1 MVSEV
6 QPYVGPRPFKRE
18 DAPFFFGRDREAD
31 ELRSLIISHS
41 EVLLYAQSGAGKTSL
56 INTKLWTLLEDADL
70 EVLPLARVQGPQPRS
85 KIANIYVFNTL
96 VKWSNNTATA
106 DELAGMTL
114 REFLEGREQSLDKE
128 GLPKPCVAIFDQFEE
143 LFTSHSECWQQRRG
157 FFLQVRDA
165 LDALPQM
172 RALFAIADQ
181 QEMNLRIFA
190 ESRGG
195 AQDHF
200 DIIGQPQRA
209 RISNDEFITQAQR
222 FTKARASRRSVSAAA
237 MRCSTPSS

>member
-128 GLPKPCVAIFDQFEE
+128 GLP
-143 LFTSHSECWQQRRG
+143 
-157 FFLQVRDA
+157 
-165 LDALPQM
+165 
-172 RALFAIADQ
+172 RALRCNF
-181 QEMNLRIFA
+181 
-190 ESRGG
+190 
-195 AQDHF
+195 
-200 DIIGQPQRA
+200 
-209 RISNDEFITQAQR
+209 
-222 FTKARASRRSVSAAA
+222 RSVRRVVYFAL
-237 MRCSTPSS
+237 